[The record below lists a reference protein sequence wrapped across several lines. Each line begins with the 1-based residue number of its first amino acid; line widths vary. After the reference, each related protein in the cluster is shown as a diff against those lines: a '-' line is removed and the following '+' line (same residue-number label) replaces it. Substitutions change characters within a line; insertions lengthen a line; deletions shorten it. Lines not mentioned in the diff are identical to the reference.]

1 MILIIGIDGLLGN
14 YLFTQLS
21 KYFQVLGT
29 SRKIKSFNILKFDI
43 LNPLS
48 DLRISWNKI
57 DAVIISAAC
66 SKVDFCELYP
76 DYSNQVNFIATTKI
90 VRELKKRNIPVILFS
105 SEYVFDGESGG
116 YNELSKKCPL
126 TNYGKQKK
134 QLEDF
139 VINYYDK
146 STVFRISKLSSLKY
160 KNSFLYK
167 MVEDMKNNDF
177 YRAAE
182 DQFFTPIN
190 IEDCGEII
198 LSAIH
203 NKIFGIYNL
212 CGIENYSR
220 YTLALKLKSNLKLD
234 ANIKKCVI
242 SDINLNYKIPLNL
255 TMSCE
260 KIKNKFN
267 IIPSELKL
275 TNIFN

>member
-1 MILIIGIDGLLGN
+1 MILIIGVDGLLGN
-14 YLFTQLS
+14 YLFTKLS
-21 KYFQVLGT
+21 KYFKVLGT
-29 SRKIKSFNILKFDI
+29 SRKKKSSNIFKFDI
-43 LNPLS
+43 LNPFT
-48 DLRISWNKI
+48 DLKISWEKI
-57 DAVIISAAC
+57 DYVIIAAAC

-76 DYSNQVNFIATTKI
+76 DYSNEVNFIATTNI

-105 SEYVFDGESGG
+105 SEYVFDGESGN
-116 YNELSKKCPL
+116 YTELSKRCPI

-139 VINYYDK
+139 VTNYYEK
-146 STVFRISKLSSLKY
+146 STVFRISKISTLKY

-167 MVEDMKNNDF
+167 MVEEMKNNFD

-190 IEDCGEII
+190 IEDCGKII
-198 LSAIH
+198 LSAIQR
-203 NKIFGIYNL
+203 NIFGIYNL

-220 YTLALKLKSNLKLD
+220 YTLALKLKSNLMLD
-234 ANIKKCVI
+234 TKIKKCFI
-242 SDINLNYKIPLNL
+242 SDINLNYEIPLNL
-255 TMSCE
+255 TMRFE

-275 TNIFN
+275 K

>member
-1 MILIIGIDGLLGN
+1 MILIIGVDGLLGN
-14 YLFTQLS
+14 YLFKELS

-29 SRKIKSFNILKFDI
+29 SRKKNSFNVFQFDI

-48 DLRISWNKI
+48 DLKIEWKKI

-76 DYSNQVNFIATTKI
+76 DYSNEVNFIATTKI
-90 VRELKKRNIPVILFS
+90 VKELKKINIPVILFS
-105 SEYVFDGESGG
+105 SEYVFDGEKGE
-116 YNELSKKCPL
+116 YTELSKKCPQ

-146 STVFRISKLSSLKY
+146 STIFRISKLATLKY

-167 MVEDMKNNDF
+167 MVEEMKNNLN
-177 YRAAE
+177 YTAAE

-190 IEDCGEII
+190 LEDCVAII
-198 LSAIH
+198 LNAIQK
-203 NKIFGIYNL
+203 NIFGIYNL
-212 CGIENYSR
+212 CGIQNYSR
-220 YTLALKLKSNLKLD
+220 YSLALKLKSNLRLD
-234 ANIKKCVI
+234 TNIKKCLI
-242 SDINLNYKIPLNL
+242 SDINLNYKVPLNL
-255 TMSCE
+255 TMNCE

-275 TNIFN
+275 N